1 MWKAIRAVKALSCAL
16 TLLPA
21 LATLAVAQQTV
32 PDTGLDESTCLLE
45 VPGISRRHAHC
56 ATLAVPLDPASAEGD
71 LFDLFVARIPSR
83 VANALPDPLLLIT
96 GGPGQSTVDFYM
108 QYRGVFAPVRR
119 NRDLILVDQR
129 GTGRSADGF
138 QCETPADL
146 DFQITRQEGLVESLT
161 ADCLAELEH
170 DPAFFTT
177 SVAVQDLEAVR
188 RALGV
193 EQWNI
198 YGVSYGTRV
207 AQHYLRRFPERV
219 RSIILDGVVPTTLEL
234 GPDMAANAQ
243 ATLDVLFE
251 RCAENEACATRFGD
265 LASVFADLMAR
276 IEESPVSVTTRDAAT
291 GETKETLV
299 TEEYLMGVTRL
310 FSYSD
315 TTAALLPLI
324 IHEAA
329 NGRFEMLLAQAEM
342 ITRNVEREISFPMHN
357 SVICS
362 EDYPF
367 ESVGSPGAPADGYL
381 GTSIVDALTAICGL
395 WPQGIVD
402 TDFKNPLASAHPVLL
417 LSGEND
423 PATPSRYAEN
433 AIADGFSNALHVIG
447 PGKGHGMAPIGCVPE
462 LMGEFIDA
470 ASTEGLDADCVDSL
484 IPMPIFLSAAGPGP

>member
-1 MWKAIRAVKALSCAL
+1 M
-16 TLLPA
+16 
-21 LATLAVAQQTV
+21 AQQSDQ
-32 PDTGLDESTCLLE
+32 DTRLEQSTCLLE
-45 VPGISRRHAHC
+45 VPGTSRRHAQC
-56 ATLAVPLDPASAEGD
+56 ATLAVPLDPESADGD
-71 LFDLFVARIPSR
+71 RFDLFVARIPSQ
-83 VANALPDPLLLIT
+83 VAKALPDPLLLIT

-108 QYRGVFAPVRR
+108 QHRGAFAPVRR

-129 GTGRSADGF
+129 GTGRSAAGF
-138 QCETPADL
+138 QCEVPADF
-146 DFQITRQEGLVESLT
+146 DVQIPQQEGLVERLT
-161 ADCLAELEH
+161 ADCLAELEQ
-170 DPAFFTT
+170 DPGFFTT
-177 SVAVQDLEAVR
+177 SVAVRDLEAVR

-207 AQHYLRRFPERV
+207 AQHYLRRFPEHV
-219 RSIILDGVVPTTLEL
+219 RSIVLDGVVPTTLGL
-234 GPDMAANAQ
+234 GPEMAANAQ
-243 ATLDVLFE
+243 AALDRLFE
-251 RCAENEACATRFGD
+251 RCAKNGPCSARFVD

-276 IEESPVSVTTRDAAT
+276 IQETPVSVTTRDAAT
-291 GETKETLV
+291 GETEETLV

-329 NGRFEMLLAQAEM
+329 NGRFDMLLAQAEM
-342 ITRNVEREISFPMHN
+342 ITRNIERQISFPMHN

-367 ESVGSPGAPADGYL
+367 ESAGRPGAPAEAYL
-381 GTSIVDALTAICGL
+381 GTSIVDALTAICEV

-402 TDFKNPLASAHPVLL
+402 ADFKEPLASTHPILL

-423 PATPSRYAEN
+423 PATPSRYGER
-433 AIADGFSNALHVIG
+433 AIADGFNNALHVIG

-462 LMGEFIDA
+462 LMREFIDA
-470 ASTEGLDADCVDSL
+470 AATEGLDASCVDNL
-484 IPMPIFLSAAGPGP
+484 IPMPIFLSAAGPGS